1 MMNMMKKDF
10 SMGSIAVNMIVNME
24 MMKNLI
30 GLLPKNLQKVAK
42 WGMALRNGS
51 HYTQKNAALH

>member
-24 MMKNLI
+24 MVKNLI
-30 GLLPKNLQKVAK
+30 GLQKVAK

>member
-42 WGMALRNGS
+42 WGMYYLKVIQGEES
-51 HYTQKNAALH
+51 SISL